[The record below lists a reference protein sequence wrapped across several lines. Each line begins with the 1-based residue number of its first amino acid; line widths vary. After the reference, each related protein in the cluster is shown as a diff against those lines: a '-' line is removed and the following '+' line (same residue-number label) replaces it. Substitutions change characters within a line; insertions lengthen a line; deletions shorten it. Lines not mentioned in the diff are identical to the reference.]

1 MINIFEEAFKANS
14 QLSKKS
20 LNESK
25 VKKPKPDLSNNPK
38 SITAILQKHKD
49 ELNKATSVK
58 ELYNLVSKW
67 LKEEGVNTEAS
78 RRLLTNIASK
88 KDITSAQ
95 FVVYNSILAGAG
107 QEVIESKTG
116 LKSESV
122 EYDDVERQ
130 DSDFHHIIDEFC
142 RKTKSTPTG
151 YTLREHG
158 WYYQN
163 LILPT
168 GEKCKFCYHCTNGD
182 CDLVFKDGLEAC
194 DLNSGKYFSNVDDL
208 ISAISHKLHSKDKTG
223 LKSESKVAKE
233 AYRGK
238 YKKTRLI
245 REKTGSD
252 IFDAAYGH
260 LDDDEMFD
268 LAQDIIDDDIDD
280 LSDFSDF
287 MGFSIDELEDAIFYR
302 EGDASDLIYNI
313 EEYFKSIGQDEKIRR
328 IVSELSN
335 IDESKHIINK
345 QSVRED
351 VDSFQPD
358 EDVLV
363 VYNDELDDN
372 MSDDEIEDV
381 ISNSINKCVC
391 KCGICGANYI
401 VNDDNFTAED
411 KSEVETTATEESVK
425 KTSNKS
431 KTLDES
437 MLFKGLSLL
446 EADDEDLD
454 AEDSEDLIDNTDT
467 TIKDDDLK
475 DNDSTDD
482 VEDVDEITSKEEENK
497 CTCTCP
503 ICGATEQQSVIGKIS
518 EDDVITFDKDEESD
532 DKTDEDDT
540 EDKDDEDFD
549 DTSIEDVTSEEIEEV
564 DEPKV
569 ESKRRLRKRFKEAKD
584 LDDVEDSEDIYAYS
598 TREDPNPD
606 PKFIISSN
614 VDGEI
619 CRVSTKHDAE
629 HTIET
634 FKIEDR
640 RDKIRKKQNIV
651 YTCTKLDGTP
661 CNFSINEKALNTLFT
676 KFANENYENVKDVV
690 FTNGKVLKDGNIKI
704 EGIVNTKSG
713 KVRSITLESVGF
725 KISPNTKIIKFLEK
739 GPFTESAKI
748 SSNKVPFVV
757 ECTIR
762 NKYILVKSLKYNYR
776 LSESNNTYAVYGKHS
791 LFENRKMN
799 SK

>member
-49 ELNKATSVK
+49 ELNKAASVK

-116 LKSESV
+116 LKSEN
-122 EYDDVERQ
+122 
-130 DSDFHHIIDEFC
+130 
-142 RKTKSTPTG
+142 RKSSNNTK
-151 YTLREHG
+151 
-158 WYYQN
+158 
-163 LILPT
+163 I
-168 GEKCKFCYHCTNGD
+168 
-182 CDLVFKDGLEAC
+182 V
-194 DLNSGKYFSNVDDL
+194 
-208 ISAISHKLHSKDKTG
+208 
-223 LKSESKVAKE
+223 KE
-233 AYRGK
+233 D
-238 YKKTRLI
+238 T
-245 REKTGSD
+245 E
-252 IFDAAYGH
+252 
-260 LDDDEMFD
+260 
-268 LAQDIIDDDIDD
+268 
-280 LSDFSDF
+280 
-287 MGFSIDELEDAIFYR
+287 
-302 EGDASDLIYNI
+302 
-313 EEYFKSIGQDEKIRR
+313 
-328 IVSELSN
+328 
-335 IDESKHIINK
+335 
-345 QSVRED
+345 
-351 VDSFQPD
+351 SFQPD

-381 ISNSINKCVC
+381 ISNSIDKCVC
-391 KCGICGANYI
+391 KCGVCGANYI

-411 KSEVETTATEESVK
+411 KSEIEATTTEESVK
-425 KTSNKS
+425 KTSDKS

-454 AEDSEDLIDNTDT
+454 VEDSEDLIDSTDI

-475 DNDSTDD
+475 DDDSTDN

-503 ICGATEQQSVIGKIS
+503 ICGATEQQSVIGTIS

-532 DKTDEDDT
+532 DKTDEDDI
-540 EDKDDEDFD
+540 EDKDDIEDEDDIEIKDDKDFD

-569 ESKRRLRKRFKEAKD
+569 ESKRRLRKRFKEEKD

-619 CRVSTKHDAE
+619 CRVSTKYDAE

-725 KISPNTKIIKFLEK
+725 KLSPKTKIIKFVEK

-748 SSNKVPFVV
+748 SPNKVPFVV

>member
-20 LNESK
+20 LNEAK

-58 ELYNLVSKW
+58 ELYDLVSKW

-116 LKSESV
+116 LKSKN
-122 EYDDVERQ
+122 
-130 DSDFHHIIDEFC
+130 
-142 RKTKSTPTG
+142 RKSNNNTK
-151 YTLREHG
+151 
-158 WYYQN
+158 
-163 LILPT
+163 I
-168 GEKCKFCYHCTNGD
+168 
-182 CDLVFKDGLEAC
+182 V
-194 DLNSGKYFSNVDDL
+194 
-208 ISAISHKLHSKDKTG
+208 
-223 LKSESKVAKE
+223 KE
-233 AYRGK
+233 D
-238 YKKTRLI
+238 T
-245 REKTGSD
+245 E
-252 IFDAAYGH
+252 
-260 LDDDEMFD
+260 
-268 LAQDIIDDDIDD
+268 
-280 LSDFSDF
+280 
-287 MGFSIDELEDAIFYR
+287 
-302 EGDASDLIYNI
+302 
-313 EEYFKSIGQDEKIRR
+313 
-328 IVSELSN
+328 
-335 IDESKHIINK
+335 
-345 QSVRED
+345 
-351 VDSFQPD
+351 SFQPD
-358 EDVLV
+358 EDILV
-363 VYNDELDDN
+363 VYNDELDDD

-391 KCGICGANYI
+391 KCGVCGANYI

-411 KSEVETTATEESVK
+411 KSEVEATATEESVK
-425 KTSNKS
+425 KTSDKS

-454 AEDSEDLIDNTDT
+454 VEDSEDLIDSTDT

-475 DNDSTDD
+475 DDDSTDG

-549 DTSIEDVTSEEIEEV
+549 DTSIEDVASEEIEEV

-690 FTNGKVLKDGNIKI
+690 FTSGKVLKDGNIKI

-725 KISPNTKIIKFLEK
+725 RISPNTKIIKFLEK

-748 SSNKVPFVV
+748 SPNKVPFVV

>member
-20 LNESK
+20 LNEAK

-58 ELYNLVSKW
+58 ELYDLVSKW

-116 LKSESV
+116 LKSKN
-122 EYDDVERQ
+122 
-130 DSDFHHIIDEFC
+130 
-142 RKTKSTPTG
+142 RKSNNNTK
-151 YTLREHG
+151 
-158 WYYQN
+158 
-163 LILPT
+163 I
-168 GEKCKFCYHCTNGD
+168 
-182 CDLVFKDGLEAC
+182 V
-194 DLNSGKYFSNVDDL
+194 
-208 ISAISHKLHSKDKTG
+208 
-223 LKSESKVAKE
+223 KE
-233 AYRGK
+233 D
-238 YKKTRLI
+238 T
-245 REKTGSD
+245 E
-252 IFDAAYGH
+252 
-260 LDDDEMFD
+260 
-268 LAQDIIDDDIDD
+268 
-280 LSDFSDF
+280 
-287 MGFSIDELEDAIFYR
+287 
-302 EGDASDLIYNI
+302 
-313 EEYFKSIGQDEKIRR
+313 
-328 IVSELSN
+328 
-335 IDESKHIINK
+335 
-345 QSVRED
+345 
-351 VDSFQPD
+351 SFQPD

-381 ISNSINKCVC
+381 ISNSIDKCVC

-401 VNDDNFTAED
+401 VNDDNFTVED
-411 KSEVETTATEESVK
+411 KSEVETTTTEESVK

-454 AEDSEDLIDNTDT
+454 AEDSEDLIDSTDT

-475 DNDSTDD
+475 DDDSTDD
-482 VEDVDEITSKEEENK
+482 VEDVDEITSNEEENK

-549 DTSIEDVTSEEIEEV
+549 DTSIEDVASEEIEEV

-619 CRVSTKHDAE
+619 CRVSTKYDAE

-661 CNFSINEKALNTLFT
+661 CDFSINEKALNTLFT

-690 FTNGKVLKDGNIKI
+690 FTSGKVLKDGNIKI

>member
-20 LNESK
+20 LNEAK

-38 SITAILQKHKD
+38 SITAILQKHKE

-58 ELYNLVSKW
+58 ELYDLVSKW

-78 RRLLTNIASK
+78 RRLLTKIASK
-88 KDITSAQ
+88 NDITSAQ

-116 LKSESV
+116 LKSEN
-122 EYDDVERQ
+122 
-130 DSDFHHIIDEFC
+130 
-142 RKTKSTPTG
+142 RKSNSNTK
-151 YTLREHG
+151 
-158 WYYQN
+158 
-163 LILPT
+163 
-168 GEKCKFCYHCTNGD
+168 
-182 CDLVFKDGLEAC
+182 V
-194 DLNSGKYFSNVDDL
+194 V
-208 ISAISHKLHSKDKTG
+208 
-223 LKSESKVAKE
+223 KE
-233 AYRGK
+233 D
-238 YKKTRLI
+238 T
-245 REKTGSD
+245 E
-252 IFDAAYGH
+252 
-260 LDDDEMFD
+260 
-268 LAQDIIDDDIDD
+268 
-280 LSDFSDF
+280 
-287 MGFSIDELEDAIFYR
+287 
-302 EGDASDLIYNI
+302 
-313 EEYFKSIGQDEKIRR
+313 
-328 IVSELSN
+328 
-335 IDESKHIINK
+335 
-345 QSVRED
+345 
-351 VDSFQPD
+351 SFQPD

-363 VYNDELDDN
+363 VYNDKLDDN

-381 ISNSINKCVC
+381 ISNSIDKCVC

-401 VNDDNFTAED
+401 VNDDNFTIED
-411 KSEVETTATEESVK
+411 KSEVETTTTEESVK
-425 KTSNKS
+425 KTSDKS
-431 KTLDES
+431 KILDES
-437 MLFKGLSLL
+437 TLFKGLSLL

-454 AEDSEDLIDNTDT
+454 VEDGEDLIDSTDT
-467 TIKDDDLK
+467 TIEDDDLK
-475 DNDSTDD
+475 DDDSTDN

-503 ICGATEQQSVIGKIS
+503 ICGATEQQSVIGTIS

-532 DKTDEDDT
+532 DKTDEDDI
-540 EDKDDEDFD
+540 EDKDDIKDEDDIEIKDDENFD
-549 DTSIEDVTSEEIEEV
+549 DTSIEDVTYEETEEV

-619 CRVSTKHDAE
+619 CRVSTKYDAE

-690 FTNGKVLKDGNIKI
+690 FTSGKVLKDGNIKI
-704 EGIVNTKSG
+704 EGIVNTKSS

-725 KISPNTKIIKFLEK
+725 KLNPKTKIIKFVEK

>member
-20 LNESK
+20 LNEAK

-116 LKSESV
+116 LKSEN
-122 EYDDVERQ
+122 
-130 DSDFHHIIDEFC
+130 
-142 RKTKSTPTG
+142 RKSSNNTK
-151 YTLREHG
+151 
-158 WYYQN
+158 
-163 LILPT
+163 I
-168 GEKCKFCYHCTNGD
+168 
-182 CDLVFKDGLEAC
+182 V
-194 DLNSGKYFSNVDDL
+194 
-208 ISAISHKLHSKDKTG
+208 
-223 LKSESKVAKE
+223 KE
-233 AYRGK
+233 D
-238 YKKTRLI
+238 T
-245 REKTGSD
+245 E
-252 IFDAAYGH
+252 
-260 LDDDEMFD
+260 
-268 LAQDIIDDDIDD
+268 
-280 LSDFSDF
+280 
-287 MGFSIDELEDAIFYR
+287 
-302 EGDASDLIYNI
+302 
-313 EEYFKSIGQDEKIRR
+313 
-328 IVSELSN
+328 
-335 IDESKHIINK
+335 
-345 QSVRED
+345 
-351 VDSFQPD
+351 SFQPD

-411 KSEVETTATEESVK
+411 KSEVETTTTEESVK
-425 KTSNKS
+425 KTSDKS

-454 AEDSEDLIDNTDT
+454 VEDSEDLIDSTDT
-467 TIKDDDLK
+467 TIEDDNLED
-475 DNDSTDD
+475 DDSTDS

-503 ICGATEQQSVIGKIS
+503 ICGATEQQSVIGTIS

-569 ESKRRLRKRFKEAKD
+569 ESKRRLRKRFKEEKD

-619 CRVSTKHDAE
+619 CRVSTKYDAE

-725 KISPNTKIIKFLEK
+725 KLSPKTKIIKFVEK

-748 SSNKVPFVV
+748 SPNKVPFVV

>member
-20 LNESK
+20 LNEAK

-38 SITAILQKHKD
+38 SITSILQKHKE

-58 ELYNLVSKW
+58 ELYDLVSKW

-78 RRLLTNIASK
+78 RRLLTKIASK
-88 KDITSAQ
+88 NDITSAQ

-116 LKSESV
+116 LKSEN
-122 EYDDVERQ
+122 
-130 DSDFHHIIDEFC
+130 
-142 RKTKSTPTG
+142 RKSSNNTK
-151 YTLREHG
+151 
-158 WYYQN
+158 
-163 LILPT
+163 
-168 GEKCKFCYHCTNGD
+168 
-182 CDLVFKDGLEAC
+182 V
-194 DLNSGKYFSNVDDL
+194 V
-208 ISAISHKLHSKDKTG
+208 
-223 LKSESKVAKE
+223 KE
-233 AYRGK
+233 D
-238 YKKTRLI
+238 T
-245 REKTGSD
+245 E
-252 IFDAAYGH
+252 
-260 LDDDEMFD
+260 
-268 LAQDIIDDDIDD
+268 
-280 LSDFSDF
+280 
-287 MGFSIDELEDAIFYR
+287 
-302 EGDASDLIYNI
+302 
-313 EEYFKSIGQDEKIRR
+313 
-328 IVSELSN
+328 
-335 IDESKHIINK
+335 
-345 QSVRED
+345 
-351 VDSFQPD
+351 SFQPD

-363 VYNDELDDN
+363 VYNDKLDDN

-381 ISNSINKCVC
+381 ISNSIDKCVC
-391 KCGICGANYI
+391 KCGVCGANYI
-401 VNDDNFTAED
+401 VNDDNFTTED
-411 KSEVETTATEESVK
+411 KSEVETTIAEESVK
-425 KTSNKS
+425 KTSDKS

-454 AEDSEDLIDNTDT
+454 IEDSEDLVDITDT
-467 TIKDDDLK
+467 TIEDDDLK
-475 DNDSTDD
+475 DDDSTDT

-503 ICGATEQQSVIGKIS
+503 ICGATEQQSVIGTIS

-532 DKTDEDDT
+532 DKTDEDDI
-540 EDKDDEDFD
+540 EDKDDIKDEDDIEIKDDENFD
-549 DTSIEDVTSEEIEEV
+549 NTSIEDVTSEETEEV

-569 ESKRRLRKRFKEAKD
+569 ESKHRLRKRFKEAKD

-619 CRVSTKHDAE
+619 CRVSTKYDAE

-725 KISPNTKIIKFLEK
+725 KLNPKTKIIKFVEK

-791 LFENRKMN
+791 LFENRKIN

>member
-20 LNESK
+20 LNEAK

-116 LKSESV
+116 LKSEN
-122 EYDDVERQ
+122 
-130 DSDFHHIIDEFC
+130 
-142 RKTKSTPTG
+142 RKSSNNTK
-151 YTLREHG
+151 
-158 WYYQN
+158 
-163 LILPT
+163 I
-168 GEKCKFCYHCTNGD
+168 
-182 CDLVFKDGLEAC
+182 V
-194 DLNSGKYFSNVDDL
+194 
-208 ISAISHKLHSKDKTG
+208 
-223 LKSESKVAKE
+223 KE
-233 AYRGK
+233 D
-238 YKKTRLI
+238 T
-245 REKTGSD
+245 E
-252 IFDAAYGH
+252 
-260 LDDDEMFD
+260 
-268 LAQDIIDDDIDD
+268 
-280 LSDFSDF
+280 
-287 MGFSIDELEDAIFYR
+287 
-302 EGDASDLIYNI
+302 
-313 EEYFKSIGQDEKIRR
+313 
-328 IVSELSN
+328 
-335 IDESKHIINK
+335 
-345 QSVRED
+345 
-351 VDSFQPD
+351 SFQPD

-391 KCGICGANYI
+391 KCGVCGANYI

-411 KSEVETTATEESVK
+411 KSEVETTTTEESVK
-425 KTSNKS
+425 KTSDKS

-446 EADDEDLD
+446 EADNEDLD
-454 AEDSEDLIDNTDT
+454 AEDSEDLIDSTDT
-467 TIKDDDLK
+467 TIEDDNLED
-475 DNDSTDD
+475 DDSTDS

-503 ICGATEQQSVIGKIS
+503 ICGATEQQSVIGTIS

-532 DKTDEDDT
+532 DKADEDDI
-540 EDKDDEDFD
+540 EDKDDIKDEDDIEIKDDEDFD

-569 ESKRRLRKRFKEAKD
+569 ESKRRLRKHFKEEKD

-619 CRVSTKHDAE
+619 CRVSTKYDAE

-690 FTNGKVLKDGNIKI
+690 FTSGKVLKDGNIKI

-725 KISPNTKIIKFLEK
+725 KISPNTKIIKFVEK

-748 SSNKVPFVV
+748 SPNKVPFVV

>member
-20 LNESK
+20 LNEAK

-38 SITAILQKHKD
+38 SITAILQKHKE

-58 ELYNLVSKW
+58 ELYDLVSKW

-78 RRLLTNIASK
+78 RRLLTKIASK
-88 KDITSAQ
+88 NDITSAQ

-107 QEVIESKTG
+107 QEVIESKSG
-116 LKSESV
+116 LKSEEVKNTDLSENYWDDFFEANPERKEDFFYDDDVLQNTDKIFRKLLSPKTPSGYAVEWVSEGKKDDGVYWFYRRVYDPSKKRQIGGPWRRTHTVYIYPNEDIV
-122 EYDDVERQ
+122 EYEDSNSKTRFVPMHAEEALNLLSDAVKRDVDIDVE
-130 DSDFHHIIDEFC
+130 ENY
-142 RKTKSTPTG
+142 TKMS
-151 YTLREHG
+151 
-158 WYYQN
+158 
-163 LILPT
+163 
-168 GEKCKFCYHCTNGD
+168 
-182 CDLVFKDGLEAC
+182 FK
-194 DLNSGKYFSNVDDL
+194 K
-208 ISAISHKLHSKDKTG
+208 
-223 LKSESKVAKE
+223 
-233 AYRGK
+233 
-238 YKKTRLI
+238 
-245 REKTGSD
+245 
-252 IFDAAYGH
+252 
-260 LDDDEMFD
+260 
-268 LAQDIIDDDIDD
+268 
-280 LSDFSDF
+280 
-287 MGFSIDELEDAIFYR
+287 
-302 EGDASDLIYNI
+302 
-313 EEYFKSIGQDEKIRR
+313 
-328 IVSELSN
+328 
-335 IDESKHIINK
+335 
-345 QSVRED
+345 SVRED

-358 EDVLV
+358 EDILV
-363 VYNDELDDN
+363 VYNDKLDDN

-381 ISNSINKCVC
+381 ISNSIDKCVC

-411 KSEVETTATEESVK
+411 KSEVETTVTEESVK
-425 KTSNKS
+425 KTSDKS

-454 AEDSEDLIDNTDT
+454 IEDNEDLVDITDT
-467 TIKDDDLK
+467 AIEDDNLKDDDLT
-475 DNDSTDD
+475 DN

-503 ICGATEQQSVIGKIS
+503 ICGATEQQSVIGTIS

-532 DKTDEDDT
+532 DKTDEDDI
-540 EDKDDEDFD
+540 EDKDDIKDEDDIEIKDDENFD
-549 DTSIEDVTSEEIEEV
+549 DTSIEDVTSEETEEV

-569 ESKRRLRKRFKEAKD
+569 ESKRRLRKHVKEAKD
-584 LDDVEDSEDIYAYS
+584 LDNVEDSEDIYAYS

-619 CRVSTKHDAE
+619 CRVSTKYDAK
-629 HTIET
+629 HTIEA
-634 FKIEDR
+634 FKIEDK
-640 RDKIRKKQNIV
+640 RDKTRKKQNIV
-651 YTCTKLDGTP
+651 YTCTELDGTP
-661 CNFSINEKALNTLFT
+661 CDFSINEKALNKLFT

-713 KVRSITLESVGF
+713 KVRSITLESIGF
-725 KISPNTKIIKFLEK
+725 KLSPETKIIKFIEK

-748 SSNKVPFVV
+748 GSNKVPFVV

-762 NKYILVKSLKYNYR
+762 NKSILVKSLKYNYR
-776 LSESNNTYAVYGKHS
+776 LSESNNTYAVYGKHN

>member
-116 LKSESV
+116 LKSEN
-122 EYDDVERQ
+122 
-130 DSDFHHIIDEFC
+130 
-142 RKTKSTPTG
+142 RKPSNNTK
-151 YTLREHG
+151 
-158 WYYQN
+158 
-163 LILPT
+163 I
-168 GEKCKFCYHCTNGD
+168 
-182 CDLVFKDGLEAC
+182 V
-194 DLNSGKYFSNVDDL
+194 
-208 ISAISHKLHSKDKTG
+208 
-223 LKSESKVAKE
+223 KE
-233 AYRGK
+233 D
-238 YKKTRLI
+238 T
-245 REKTGSD
+245 E
-252 IFDAAYGH
+252 
-260 LDDDEMFD
+260 
-268 LAQDIIDDDIDD
+268 
-280 LSDFSDF
+280 
-287 MGFSIDELEDAIFYR
+287 
-302 EGDASDLIYNI
+302 
-313 EEYFKSIGQDEKIRR
+313 
-328 IVSELSN
+328 
-335 IDESKHIINK
+335 
-345 QSVRED
+345 
-351 VDSFQPD
+351 SFQPD

-381 ISNSINKCVC
+381 ISNSIDKCVC

-411 KSEVETTATEESVK
+411 KSEAETTTTKESLK
-425 KTSNKS
+425 KTSDKS

-437 MLFKGLSLL
+437 MLFKGLPLL

-454 AEDSEDLIDNTDT
+454 IEDNEDLIDDTDT

-475 DNDSTDD
+475 DDDSTDD

-532 DKTDEDDT
+532 DKTDEDDI
-540 EDKDDEDFD
+540 EDKDDIKDEDDIEIKDDEDFD

-569 ESKRRLRKRFKEAKD
+569 ESKRRLRKRFKEEKD

-598 TREDPNPD
+598 TREDSNPD

-619 CRVSTKHDAE
+619 CRVSTKYDAE

-725 KISPNTKIIKFLEK
+725 KLSPKTKIIKFVEK

-748 SSNKVPFVV
+748 SPNKVPFVV

>member
-20 LNESK
+20 LNEAK

-116 LKSESV
+116 LKSEN
-122 EYDDVERQ
+122 
-130 DSDFHHIIDEFC
+130 
-142 RKTKSTPTG
+142 RKSSNNTK
-151 YTLREHG
+151 
-158 WYYQN
+158 
-163 LILPT
+163 I
-168 GEKCKFCYHCTNGD
+168 
-182 CDLVFKDGLEAC
+182 V
-194 DLNSGKYFSNVDDL
+194 
-208 ISAISHKLHSKDKTG
+208 
-223 LKSESKVAKE
+223 KE
-233 AYRGK
+233 D
-238 YKKTRLI
+238 T
-245 REKTGSD
+245 E
-252 IFDAAYGH
+252 
-260 LDDDEMFD
+260 
-268 LAQDIIDDDIDD
+268 
-280 LSDFSDF
+280 
-287 MGFSIDELEDAIFYR
+287 
-302 EGDASDLIYNI
+302 
-313 EEYFKSIGQDEKIRR
+313 
-328 IVSELSN
+328 
-335 IDESKHIINK
+335 
-345 QSVRED
+345 
-351 VDSFQPD
+351 SFQPD

-391 KCGICGANYI
+391 KCGVCGANYI

-411 KSEVETTATEESVK
+411 KSEVETTTTEESVK
-425 KTSNKS
+425 KTSDKS

-454 AEDSEDLIDNTDT
+454 AEDSEDLIDSTDT
-467 TIKDDDLK
+467 TIEDDNLED
-475 DNDSTDD
+475 DDSTDS

-503 ICGATEQQSVIGKIS
+503 ICGATEQQSVIGTIS

-532 DKTDEDDT
+532 DKTDEDDI
-540 EDKDDEDFD
+540 EDKDDIKDEDDIEIKDDEDFD

-569 ESKRRLRKRFKEAKD
+569 ESKRRLRKHFKEEKD

-619 CRVSTKHDAE
+619 CRVSTKYDAE

-661 CNFSINEKALNTLFT
+661 CNFSINEKALNILFT

-690 FTNGKVLKDGNIKI
+690 FTSGKVLKDGNIKI

-725 KISPNTKIIKFLEK
+725 KISPNTKIIKFVEK

-748 SSNKVPFVV
+748 SPNKVPFVV

>member
-20 LNESK
+20 LNEAK
-25 VKKPKPDLSNNPK
+25 VKKLKPDLSNNPK

-58 ELYNLVSKW
+58 ELYDLVSKW

-78 RRLLTNIASK
+78 KRLLMNIASK

-116 LKSESV
+116 LKSEN
-122 EYDDVERQ
+122 
-130 DSDFHHIIDEFC
+130 
-142 RKTKSTPTG
+142 RKS
-151 YTLREHG
+151 
-158 WYYQN
+158 
-163 LILPT
+163 
-168 GEKCKFCYHCTNGD
+168 
-182 CDLVFKDGLEAC
+182 
-194 DLNSGKYFSNVDDL
+194 NSG
-208 ISAISHKLHSKDKTG
+208 T
-223 LKSESKVAKE
+223 KVVKE
-233 AYRGK
+233 D
-238 YKKTRLI
+238 T
-245 REKTGSD
+245 E
-252 IFDAAYGH
+252 
-260 LDDDEMFD
+260 
-268 LAQDIIDDDIDD
+268 
-280 LSDFSDF
+280 
-287 MGFSIDELEDAIFYR
+287 
-302 EGDASDLIYNI
+302 
-313 EEYFKSIGQDEKIRR
+313 
-328 IVSELSN
+328 
-335 IDESKHIINK
+335 
-345 QSVRED
+345 
-351 VDSFQPD
+351 SFQPD

-363 VYNDELDDN
+363 VYNDKLDDN

-381 ISNSINKCVC
+381 ISNSIDKCVC
-391 KCGICGANYI
+391 KCGVCGANYI
-401 VNDDNFTAED
+401 VNDDNFTTED
-411 KSEVETTATEESVK
+411 KSEVETTTTKESVK
-425 KTSNKS
+425 KTSDKS

-454 AEDSEDLIDNTDT
+454 IEDSEDLIDITDT
-467 TIKDDDLK
+467 TIENDDLE
-475 DNDSTDD
+475 DDDSTDS

-503 ICGATEQQSVIGKIS
+503 ICGATEQQSVIGTIS

-532 DKTDEDDT
+532 DKTDEDDI
-540 EDKDDEDFD
+540 EDKDDIENEDDIEIKDDEDFD

-569 ESKRRLRKRFKEAKD
+569 ESKRRSRKRFKEAKD

-725 KISPNTKIIKFLEK
+725 KLSPKTKIIKFIEK

-748 SSNKVPFVV
+748 SPNKVPFVV

>member
-107 QEVIESKTG
+107 QEVIESK
-116 LKSESV
+116 
-122 EYDDVERQ
+122 
-130 DSDFHHIIDEFC
+130 
-142 RKTKSTPTG
+142 
-151 YTLREHG
+151 
-158 WYYQN
+158 
-163 LILPT
+163 
-168 GEKCKFCYHCTNGD
+168 
-182 CDLVFKDGLEAC
+182 A
-194 DLNSGKYFSNVDDL
+194 
-208 ISAISHKLHSKDKTG
+208 G
-223 LKSESKVAKE
+223 LKSESKAAKK
-233 AYRGK
+233 AYKGNYR
-238 YKKTRLI
+238 KTRLI

-252 IFDAAYGH
+252 IFDAAYGR

-411 KSEVETTATEESVK
+411 KSEVETIATEESVK
-425 KTSNKS
+425 KTSDKS

-454 AEDSEDLIDNTDT
+454 VEDSEDLIDSTDT
-467 TIKDDDLK
+467 TINDDNLK

-503 ICGATEQQSVIGKIS
+503 ICGATEQQSVIGTIS
-518 EDDVITFDKDEESD
+518 EDDVITFDKDEELD

-549 DTSIEDVTSEEIEEV
+549 DTSIEDVTSEETEEV

-619 CRVSTKHDAE
+619 CRVSTKYDAE

-690 FTNGKVLKDGNIKI
+690 FTSGKVLKDGNIKI

-725 KISPNTKIIKFLEK
+725 KLSPKTKIIKFVEK

-748 SSNKVPFVV
+748 SPNKVPFVV

>member
-20 LNESK
+20 LNEAK

-116 LKSESV
+116 LKSEN
-122 EYDDVERQ
+122 
-130 DSDFHHIIDEFC
+130 
-142 RKTKSTPTG
+142 RKSSNNTK
-151 YTLREHG
+151 
-158 WYYQN
+158 
-163 LILPT
+163 I
-168 GEKCKFCYHCTNGD
+168 
-182 CDLVFKDGLEAC
+182 V
-194 DLNSGKYFSNVDDL
+194 
-208 ISAISHKLHSKDKTG
+208 
-223 LKSESKVAKE
+223 KE
-233 AYRGK
+233 D
-238 YKKTRLI
+238 T
-245 REKTGSD
+245 E
-252 IFDAAYGH
+252 
-260 LDDDEMFD
+260 
-268 LAQDIIDDDIDD
+268 
-280 LSDFSDF
+280 
-287 MGFSIDELEDAIFYR
+287 
-302 EGDASDLIYNI
+302 
-313 EEYFKSIGQDEKIRR
+313 
-328 IVSELSN
+328 
-335 IDESKHIINK
+335 
-345 QSVRED
+345 
-351 VDSFQPD
+351 SFQPD

-391 KCGICGANYI
+391 KCGVCGANYI

-411 KSEVETTATEESVK
+411 KSEVETTTTEESVK
-425 KTSNKS
+425 KTSDKS

-454 AEDSEDLIDNTDT
+454 AEDSEDLIDSTDT
-467 TIKDDDLK
+467 TIEDDNLED
-475 DNDSTDD
+475 DDSTDS

-503 ICGATEQQSVIGKIS
+503 ICGATEQQSVIGTIS

-532 DKTDEDDT
+532 DKADEDDI
-540 EDKDDEDFD
+540 EDKDDIKDEDDIEIKDDEDFD

-569 ESKRRLRKRFKEAKD
+569 ESKRRLRKHFKEEKD

-619 CRVSTKHDAE
+619 CRVSTKYDAE

-690 FTNGKVLKDGNIKI
+690 FTSGKVLKDGNIKI

-725 KISPNTKIIKFLEK
+725 KISPNTKIIKFVEK

-748 SSNKVPFVV
+748 SPNKVPFVV

>member
-20 LNESK
+20 LNEAK

-116 LKSESV
+116 LKSEN
-122 EYDDVERQ
+122 
-130 DSDFHHIIDEFC
+130 
-142 RKTKSTPTG
+142 RKFNNNTK
-151 YTLREHG
+151 
-158 WYYQN
+158 
-163 LILPT
+163 I
-168 GEKCKFCYHCTNGD
+168 
-182 CDLVFKDGLEAC
+182 V
-194 DLNSGKYFSNVDDL
+194 
-208 ISAISHKLHSKDKTG
+208 
-223 LKSESKVAKE
+223 KE
-233 AYRGK
+233 D
-238 YKKTRLI
+238 T
-245 REKTGSD
+245 E
-252 IFDAAYGH
+252 
-260 LDDDEMFD
+260 
-268 LAQDIIDDDIDD
+268 
-280 LSDFSDF
+280 
-287 MGFSIDELEDAIFYR
+287 
-302 EGDASDLIYNI
+302 
-313 EEYFKSIGQDEKIRR
+313 
-328 IVSELSN
+328 
-335 IDESKHIINK
+335 
-345 QSVRED
+345 
-351 VDSFQPD
+351 SFQPD

-372 MSDDEIEDV
+372 MSDDEIEDI
-381 ISNSINKCVC
+381 ISNSIDKCVC

-401 VNDDNFTAED
+401 VNDDNFTVED
-411 KSEVETTATEESVK
+411 KSEVETTTTEESVK

-454 AEDSEDLIDNTDT
+454 IEDSEDLIDSTDT

-475 DNDSTDD
+475 DDDSTDD

-549 DTSIEDVTSEEIEEV
+549 DTSIEDVASEEIEEV

-619 CRVSTKHDAE
+619 CRVSTKYDAE

-661 CNFSINEKALNTLFT
+661 CDFSINEKALNTLFT

-690 FTNGKVLKDGNIKI
+690 FTSGKVLKDGNIKI

-762 NKYILVKSLKYNYR
+762 NKYILVKSLKYNYK

>member
-20 LNESK
+20 LNEAK

-122 EYDDVERQ
+122 DYDNIERQ
-130 DSDFHHIIDEFC
+130 DSDFDHIVDEFC
-142 RKTKSTPTG
+142 QKTKSTPTG
-151 YTLREHG
+151 HTLRAHG
-158 WYYQN
+158 WYYKN
-163 LILPT
+163 VILPT

-182 CDLVFKDGLEAC
+182 CDLIFKDGSEAC
-194 DLNSGKYFSNVDDL
+194 DLNNGKYFSNVDDL
-208 ISAISHKLHSKDKTG
+208 IGAISHKLHSKNKTG
-223 LKSESKVAKE
+223 LKSESKATKE
-233 AYRGK
+233 AYKGNYR
-238 YKKTRLI
+238 KTRLI

-252 IFDAAYGH
+252 IFDAVYGR

-287 MGFSIDELEDAIFYR
+287 MGFSIDELEDAILYR
-302 EGDASDLIYNI
+302 EGDASDLIYGI

-328 IVSELSN
+328 IVSEFSN
-335 IDESKHIINK
+335 IGESKRIINK

-381 ISNSINKCVC
+381 ISNSIDKCVC

-401 VNDDNFTAED
+401 VNDDNFTVED
-411 KSEVETTATEESVK
+411 KSEVETTTTEESVK

-454 AEDSEDLIDNTDT
+454 IEDSEDLIDSTDT

-475 DNDSTDD
+475 DDDSTDD
-482 VEDVDEITSKEEENK
+482 VEDVDEIASKEEENK

-540 EDKDDEDFD
+540 KDKDDEDFD
-549 DTSIEDVTSEEIEEV
+549 DTSIEDVASEEIEEV

-661 CNFSINEKALNTLFT
+661 CDFSINEKALNTLFT

-690 FTNGKVLKDGNIKI
+690 FTSGKVLKDGNIKI

-762 NKYILVKSLKYNYR
+762 NKYILVKSLKYNYK
-776 LSESNNTYAVYGKHS
+776 LSESNNTYAIYGKHS

>member
-20 LNESK
+20 LNEAK

-116 LKSESV
+116 LKSKN
-122 EYDDVERQ
+122 
-130 DSDFHHIIDEFC
+130 
-142 RKTKSTPTG
+142 RKSNNNTK
-151 YTLREHG
+151 
-158 WYYQN
+158 
-163 LILPT
+163 I
-168 GEKCKFCYHCTNGD
+168 
-182 CDLVFKDGLEAC
+182 V
-194 DLNSGKYFSNVDDL
+194 
-208 ISAISHKLHSKDKTG
+208 
-223 LKSESKVAKE
+223 KE
-233 AYRGK
+233 D
-238 YKKTRLI
+238 T
-245 REKTGSD
+245 E
-252 IFDAAYGH
+252 
-260 LDDDEMFD
+260 
-268 LAQDIIDDDIDD
+268 
-280 LSDFSDF
+280 
-287 MGFSIDELEDAIFYR
+287 
-302 EGDASDLIYNI
+302 
-313 EEYFKSIGQDEKIRR
+313 
-328 IVSELSN
+328 
-335 IDESKHIINK
+335 
-345 QSVRED
+345 
-351 VDSFQPD
+351 SFQPD

-372 MSDDEIEDV
+372 MSDNEIEDV

-401 VNDDNFTAED
+401 VNDDNFTVED
-411 KSEVETTATEESVK
+411 KSEVETTTTEESVK

-454 AEDSEDLIDNTDT
+454 TEDSEDLIDSTDT

-475 DNDSTDD
+475 DDDSTDD

-549 DTSIEDVTSEEIEEV
+549 NTSIEDVASEEIEEV

-619 CRVSTKHDAE
+619 CRVSTKYDAE

-690 FTNGKVLKDGNIKI
+690 FTSGKVLKDGNIKI

-725 KISPNTKIIKFLEK
+725 KLSPKTKIIKFVEK

-748 SSNKVPFVV
+748 SPNKVPFVV